1 MRTVTWRQREITWP
15 GLIAGALSGV
25 LAAAVALGVAQ
36 LVAGV
41 TGALGSPIDAIGAV
55 AINHSPIPVKE
66 FAIAHFGS
74 RDKDA
79 LVTGIVAVLLVIA
92 AMAGALAVRRLG
104 YGLAVLAALGGAG
117 LAAAVSQP
125 TATVTDVLPTLA
137 GMAVAAVA
145 LLLLAR
151 SARAAF
157 RPASLEVM
165 TNRPTTA
172 GDAPVSLWRAASAWQ
187 AGDAE
192 LPELPVASPP
202 PDAEMP
208 QPLDKETPSGP
219 EQPAGRERERLA
231 GPKLPAP
238 RTPPGPRAAQGPPG
252 LPWPPAGPERSSRSD
267 RRRFLLI
274 GAGVAAVAVAGGGA
288 GQFLLGRFSV
298 ASSRALVRLPA
309 PVVAARAVPAG
320 AQLRIGGISPFI
332 TPNAQFYRVDTD
344 LVVPQVSPDSWTL
357 RIDGMVS
364 RPVEINFGQLLR
376 MPLTEA
382 DITLVCVSNVVGGPY
397 TGNARWLGVPLA
409 KLLRGAGVKAGAD
422 QVLSTGTD
430 GMTISTPLQAILDG
444 RNALVAVGMN
454 GQPLPVAH
462 GFPARMVVPG
472 LYGYVSATKWLTRL
486 TVTTFASRRAYW
498 TQRGY
503 AAQAPVKTESRIDVP
518 KPLAQVPAGR
528 VPVAGVA
535 WAPHRGISAVQVS
548 VDNGAWQAATL
559 AAADGIDT
567 WRQWM
572 WSWDAKP
579 GLHSLRVRATDGT
592 GTVQT
597 AQETSPVPNG
607 ASGWDSVVVT
617 VT

>member
-1 MRTVTWRQREITWP
+1 MRTVTTRRRGTTW
-15 GLIAGALSGV
+15 LRLLAGALSGL

-36 LVAGV
+36 LIAGI
-41 TGALGSPIDAIGAV
+41 TGPLGSPIDAIGAV
-55 AINHSPIPVKE
+55 AINHTPIPVKE

-79 LVTGIVAVLLVIA
+79 LVTGILVVLFLASAV
-92 AMAGALAVRRLG
+92 AGALAIRRLV
-104 YGLAVLAALGGAG
+104 YGLTVLVAFGVAG
-117 LAAAVSQP
+117 VLAAVSQP
-125 TATVTDVLPTLA
+125 TATAKDALPTIA
-137 GMAVAAVA
+137 GLAVAAVA
-145 LLLLAR
+145 LVLLTR

-157 RPASLEVM
+157 RPAALADTTS
-165 TNRPTTA
+165 RPVTA
-172 GDAPVSLWRAASAWQ
+172 DGAAAAPRQAASAWQ
-187 AGDAE
+187 AAEADAE
-192 LPELPVASPP
+192 TSPLP
-202 PDAEMP
+202 DG
-208 QPLDKETPSGP
+208 ETPSGP
-219 EQPAGRERERLA
+219 EQPADRERERSA
-231 GPKLPAP
+231 GPQLPAP
-238 RTPPGPRAAQGPPG
+238 LVRPGSPAAPGPAV
-252 LPWPPAGPERSSRSD
+252 LPWPPAGPERTPAPD
-267 RRRFLLI
+267 RRRFLLT
-274 GAGVAAVAVAGGGA
+274 GAGVAAVAVAGGAA
-288 GQFLLGRFSV
+288 GQVLLGRFSV

-309 PVVAARAVPAG
+309 PAVAARAVPSG
-320 AQLRIGGISPFI
+320 AMLRIGGISPFI

-344 LVVPQVSPDSWTL
+344 LVVPQVSPDSWSL

-364 RPVEINFGQLLR
+364 RPVEINFDQLLR

-409 KLLRGAGVKAGAD
+409 KLLRSAGVKAGAD

-454 GQPLPVAH
+454 GQPLPVEH

-486 TVTTFASRRAYW
+486 TVTTFAKQQAYW

-503 AAQAPVKTESRIDVP
+503 SAQAPIKTESRIDVP
-518 KPLAQVPAGR
+518 KPLAQIAAGR

-548 VDNGAWQAATL
+548 VDNGPWQAVTL

-572 WSWDAKP
+572 WAWDAKP

-592 GTVQT
+592 GAVQT
-597 AQETSPVPNG
+597 AQETSPVPDG